1 MKDLLHLTGR
11 TYMVTGAA
19 SGIGRAT
26 SILLSEQGAKVVLV
40 DINEDGLNE
49 TASLCVRDL
58 TYILILDLTMP
69 ETFKG
74 KILSCVKEI
83 GKLNGFVH
91 LAGMP
96 YVSPLKTVTK
106 EKCDLVYKVNTYAAV
121 ELAKI
126 FTSKKVYAGEY
137 GSIILISSV
146 YGIVGSPANVGYALS
161 KGAIVGMTK
170 ALAMEF
176 APKHIRVNCVAPGFI
191 RTNMMDSV
199 SKSFSSDYVNRLELL
214 HPLGLGDAKDI
225 ANSILFLFS
234 DMSSWV
240 TGAVLNIDGGFTA
253 Q

>member
-1 MKDLLHLTGR
+1 M
-11 TYMVTGAA
+11 
-19 SGIGRAT
+19 
-26 SILLSEQGAKVVLV
+26 
-40 DINEDGLNE
+40 
-49 TASLCVRDL
+49 
-58 TYILILDLTMP
+58 
-69 ETFKG
+69 
-74 KILSCVKEI
+74 
-83 GKLNGFVH
+83 
-91 LAGMP
+91 
-96 YVSPLKTVTK
+96 
-106 EKCDLVYKVNTYAAV
+106 VYKVNTYAAV

-126 FTSKKVYAGEY
+126 FTNKKVYAGEY

-191 RTNMMDSV
+191 KTNMMDSV
-199 SKSFSSDYVNRLELL
+199 SKSFSGDYVNRLESL